1 MGSKGLQMVA
11 YVVLAAIL
19 LASSFGALGPSALV
33 GLG

>member
-1 MGSKGLQMVA
+1 MGSKGLQLIA

-19 LASSFGALGPSALV
+19 LASGFGALGPA